1 MQEDVYLFVYIKGL
15 VYLKILKTKTNDI
28 LVNVYLQVRVFVI
41 VISIGLI
48 GLWYDRRKW
57 TWVMMTYEIIYYVM
71 FRFFSQVKSFF
82 DDSK

>member
-48 GLWYDRRKW
+48 GLWYDRRK
-57 TWVMMTYEIIYYVM
+57 
-71 FRFFSQVKSFF
+71 
-82 DDSK
+82 